1 MCGFAG
7 MFGGDWREADASALL
22 GAMARTLVH
31 RGPDDDGLWSDATAR
46 IGRAHRRLSVLD
58 LSAAGHQPM
67 GSHGG
72 RFMLAYNGE
81 IYNHLALHKE
91 LERAGAAPP
100 WRGHSDTETL
110 LAGFEHWGVAATIT
124 RAVGMFAFAVW
135 DRQQR
140 RLLLARDRLGEK
152 PLYYGWQGAGAAATF
167 LFGSE
172 LRALKSHPVFAAL
185 IDRQALSLYMRH
197 SAVPGSH
204 AIHQGIYKLAPG
216 SLLSLSMTEPVPLI
230 KSWWSGATVA
240 ERGVAEPFTGSD
252 TEAVDTLEALLTDA
266 VGRQMVADVPLGA
279 FLSGGVDSS
288 TVVALMQ
295 AQSARPVRT
304 YSIGFSEAGY
314 DEAAHA
320 QAVARHLGTEHTELY
335 VTAAQAQAVVA
346 RLPSIY
352 DEPFADPS
360 QIPTFLVSQLARRDV
375 TVSLSGDGGDELFA
389 GYNRH
394 RLTADWWPTLSALPM
409 PLRRAA
415 AWGVLRF
422 APGTLDRLARGL
434 RIGQGDARLGEKLHK
449 AAGLTS
455 SRSVDDLYLGLV
467 SQWSDPASVV
477 VGGQEACG
485 PLGRPWPELASLSD
499 VQRMMALD
507 MLGYLSDDILTKVD
521 RAAMAVSLETRVPLL
536 DPGVVAFAW
545 RLPMHLKLRREGRR
559 TTSKWA
565 LRQVL
570 YRHVPRALI
579 ERPKMGF
586 GVPINAWLR
595 GPLRDW
601 AEALLDPARLAG
613 EGFFEPAPVRQA
625 WEQHL
630 SGRRDWQYRLWCVL
644 MFQSWLEANHQ

>member
-7 MFGGDWREADASALL
+7 MMGGDWREADASTLL

-31 RGPDDDGLWSDATAR
+31 RGPDDEGLWSDAAAR
-46 IGRAHRRLSVLD
+46 IGLAHRRLAVVD

-81 IYNHLALHKE
+81 IYNHLALRQE
-91 LERAGAAPP
+91 LERAGGAPP

-110 LAGFEHWGVAATIT
+110 LAGFEHWGVAATLPHLS
-124 RAVGMFAFAVW
+124 GMFAMAVW

-140 RLLLARDRLGEK
+140 RLWLARDRLGEK
-152 PLYYGWQGAGAAATF
+152 PLYYGWQGSGAAATF

-172 LRALKSHPVFAAL
+172 LRALRSHPVFSAS
-185 IDRQALSLYMRH
+185 IDREALALYMRH
-197 SAVPGSH
+197 SAVPGCH
-204 AIHQGIYKLAPG
+204 AIHQGIHKLAPG
-216 SLLSLSMTEPVPLI
+216 SLLSLSLDKPAPAI
-230 KSWWSGATVA
+230 QCWWSGAAVA
-240 ERGVAEPFTGSD
+240 ERGVAEPFDGTD
-252 TEAVDTLEALLTDA
+252 TEAVDTLEALLTRA
-266 VGRQMVADVPLGA
+266 VGQQMVADVPLGA

-295 AQSARPVRT
+295 AQSSRPVRT
-304 YSIGFSEAGY
+304 CSIGFREAGY

-320 QAVARHLGTEHTELY
+320 KAVARHLGTEHTELY

-346 RLPSIY
+346 RLPAIY

-360 QIPTFLVSQLARRDV
+360 QIPTFLVSELARRDV

-394 RLTADWWPTLSALPM
+394 RLTADWWPSLSALPT

-415 AWGVLRF
+415 AWAALKI
-422 APGTLDRLARGL
+422 APGTLDRLAHGL
-434 RIGQGDARLGEKLHK
+434 RLGQGDARLGEKLHK
-449 AAGLTS
+449 AAGLAT
-455 SRSVDDLYLGLV
+455 SRSVDDLYLGLI

-477 VGGQEACG
+477 IGATEACD
-485 PLGRPWPELASLSD
+485 PLGRPWPELAGLSD

-507 MLGYLSDDILTKVD
+507 MLGYLPDDILAKVD

-536 DPGVVAFAW
+536 DPDVVAFAW
-545 RLPMHLKLRREGRR
+545 RLPMSMKLRREGRR
-559 TTSKWA
+559 TTTKWA

-586 GVPINAWLR
+586 GVPIGAWLR
-595 GPLRDW
+595 GPLREW
-601 AEALLDPARLAG
+601 AEALLEPSRLRR
-613 EGFFEPAPVRQA
+613 EGFFEPAPVRHA
-625 WEQHL
+625 WDEHL
-630 SGRRDWQYRLWCVL
+630 GGRRDRQYPLWCVL
-644 MFQSWLEANHQ
+644 MFQAWLEANRK